1 VFERRLVTLQHEGG
15 VAAVVVDRR
24 GRAWLGDPE
33 PGTML
38 DGFEPGVQGLAA
50 DVTLAGGRLPAGAVA
65 AVVSD
70 RAGQQHE
77 ATCATGAWLALL
89 PEPIR
94 GETPLVRFLDAA
106 GELVAVPLPDGVKLE
121 RVSDATDRCPV
132 CEACDWGRVVAAPRG
147 RYGEDGAGRPT
158 AAVCRRCGHVEALGV
173 LYSPLSADAPTP
185 ADVVELEARVA
196 REMTAAARSARF
208 VLYGLVGHEPTV
220 AGHGRHGA
228 ELDSVTLGF
237 DTPAGRV
244 DVQTSADQPWQTPTG
259 LARQALEGRLHE
271 RDPDW
276 PQGSETA
283 TLLWLNGRHRSRAKD
298 AAAAPAREIA
308 LSVDGKP
315 RWFTTVAH
323 GQSFAAVAR
332 LDKLTVTI
340 TGHGEPAAH
349 ALTTLGP
356 SAL

>member
-1 VFERRLVTLQHEGG
+1 
-15 VAAVVVDRR
+15 
-24 GRAWLGDPE
+24 
-33 PGTML
+33 ML

-50 DVTLAGGRLPAGAVA
+50 EVTLAGGRLPAGAVA

-158 AAVCRRCGHVEALGV
+158 AAVCRRCGHAEALGV
-173 LYSPLSADAPTP
+173 LLSPLSADAPRP
-185 ADVVELEARVA
+185 AAVAEIQATVA

-228 ELDSVTLGF
+228 EVDSVTLGF

-244 DVQTSADQPWQTPTG
+244 DIETSADEPWEPPAG
-259 LARQALEGRLHE
+259 RARQALEGLLYE
-271 RDPDW
+271 RDPDC

-283 TLLWLNGRHRSRAKD
+283 TLLWLNSRHRRRAAD
-298 AAAAPAREIA
+298 AAAAPAREVA
-308 LSVDGKP
+308 VSVDGQP
-315 RWFTTVAH
+315 TSLTTVAH
-323 GQSFAAVAR
+323 DHSFAAIAR
-332 LDKLTVTI
+332 LGTLTVTM
-340 TGHGEPAAH
+340 TGRGDPADL
-349 ALTTLGP
+349 ALSMLDP
-356 SAL
+356 SAFKCRAG